1 MRLADTVRRGR
12 GSEGVWANGGSGT
25 AGGVA
30 TVGEG
35 AEPKRVGSD
44 WGRGLKGGGQ
54 WGVLWAGLCGG
65 GLGAGGRGF
74 SWGRGRV
81 PQGLSAPGR
90 AGPGRVYSGPGPH
103 GEARIPTARLRGGVW
118 GRTCRVHL
126 HPGAVTPRGR
136 RRSSSRRRS
145 RRRRH
150 CRRTGP
156 HCACAG
162 RKGRGFRL
170 RARAERKREVGA
182 RAASAN
188 RTAHV
193 QNEPARV
200 RRATFDL
207 RVTRKRSHDL

>member
-54 WGVLWAGLCGG
+54 WGVLWAGLCGR
-65 GLGAGGRGF
+65 GLEAGGRGF

-90 AGPGRVYSGPGPH
+90 AGPGLFGPRAPRRGPDPD
-103 GEARIPTARLRGGVW
+103 GAAERRGLGSY
-118 GRTCRVHL
+118 L
-126 HPGAVTPRGR
+126 PRPPP
-136 RRSSSRRRS
+136 SRRRYS
-145 RRRRH
+145 PRPPPLLLPPPQPPPPPLPPDGAALRMRRPEGAGFPAA
-150 CRRTGP
+150 RTRGAEEGGWRTRSERES
-156 HCACAG
+156 HRACSERAG
-162 RKGRGFRL
+162 TG
-170 RARAERKREVGA
+170 E
-182 RAASAN
+182 
-188 RTAHV
+188 
-193 QNEPARV
+193 
-200 RRATFDL
+200 
-207 RVTRKRSHDL
+207 TRNL

>member
-90 AGPGRVYSGPGPH
+90 AGPGLFGPRAQRRGPDPD
-103 GEARIPTARLRGGVW
+103 GAAERRGLGSY
-118 GRTCRVHL
+118 L
-126 HPGAVTPRGR
+126 PRPPP
-136 RRSSSRRRS
+136 SRRRYS
-145 RRRRH
+145 PRPPPLLLPPPQPPPPPLPPDGAALRMRRPEGAGFPAA
-150 CRRTGP
+150 RTRGAEEGGWRTRSERES
-156 HCACAG
+156 HRACAE
-162 RKGRGFRL
+162 
-170 RARAERKREVGA
+170 RACTGE
-182 RAASAN
+182 
-188 RTAHV
+188 
-193 QNEPARV
+193 
-200 RRATFDL
+200 
-207 RVTRKRSHDL
+207 TRNL